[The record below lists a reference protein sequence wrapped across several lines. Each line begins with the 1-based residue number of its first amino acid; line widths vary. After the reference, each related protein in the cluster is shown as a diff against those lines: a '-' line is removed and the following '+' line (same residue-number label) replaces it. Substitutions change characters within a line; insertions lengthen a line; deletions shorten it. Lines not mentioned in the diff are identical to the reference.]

1 MSKLKSSQTHLPAS
15 KVLMTVKK
23 NKKQVDELSNTMET
37 ILDMVGVNESEIND
51 ISKSVVNLQ
60 KDLDTLYDSMCF
72 KGKGSLKKRKTKGNT
87 KGKTKG
93 RSKGRTQGRSK
104 GKSKGRSKGRS
115 KKLSRRSRY
124 FVFI

>member
-72 KGKGSLKKRKTKGNT
+72 KGKGSLKKRKTKGKT
-87 KGKTKG
+87 KGRSKGKTKG
-93 RSKGRTQGRSK
+93 RSKGRSK
-104 GKSKGRSKGRS
+104 GKSKGKT
-115 KKLSRRSRY
+115 KKLSRRSR
-124 FVFI
+124 

>member
-23 NKKQVDELSNTMET
+23 NKKQIDELSNTMET

-93 RSKGRTQGRSK
+93 RSKGRSK
-104 GKSKGRSKGRS
+104 GKSKGKTKGKSKDRS
-115 KKLSRRSRY
+115 KKLSRRSR
-124 FVFI
+124 

>member
-72 KGKGSLKKRKTKGNT
+72 KGKGSLKKRSS
-87 KGKTKG
+87 KG
-93 RSKGRTQGRSK
+93 RSKGRTQGKSK
-104 GKSKGRSKGRS
+104 GKTKGRSKGRS
-115 KKLSRRSRY
+115 KKLSRRSR
-124 FVFI
+124 

>member
-1 MSKLKSSQTHLPAS
+1 MSKLKSSQTPLPAS

-23 NKKQVDELSNTMET
+23 NKKQIDELSNTMET

-72 KGKGSLKKRKTKGNT
+72 KGKGSLKKRK
-87 KGKTKG
+87 
-93 RSKGRTQGRSK
+93 
-104 GKSKGRSKGRS
+104 SKGRSKGRS
-115 KKLSRRSRY
+115 KGKTKGKTRGRSRGRSKGRSKDRTKDRTKKLSRRR
-124 FVFI
+124 

>member
-23 NKKQVDELSNTMET
+23 NKKQIDELSNTMET

-72 KGKGSLKKRKTKGNT
+72 KGKGSLKKRKTKG
-87 KGKTKG
+87 KTKG
-93 RSKGRTQGRSK
+93 RSKGRSK
-104 GKSKGRSKGRS
+104 GKSKGKTKGKSKDRS
-115 KKLSRRSRY
+115 KKLSRRSRW

>member
-72 KGKGSLKKRKTKGNT
+72 KGKGSLKKRKTKG
-87 KGKTKG
+87 KTKG
-93 RSKGRTQGRSK
+93 RSKGRSKGKSK

-115 KKLSRRSRY
+115 KGKSKDRSKKLSRRSR
-124 FVFI
+124 

>member
-72 KGKGSLKKRKTKGNT
+72 KGKGSLKKRKTKG
-87 KGKTKG
+87 KTKG

-104 GKSKGRSKGRS
+104 GKSKGRSKGKSKGKSKDRS
-115 KKLSRRSRY
+115 KKLSRRSR
-124 FVFI
+124 

>member
-72 KGKGSLKKRKTKGNT
+72 KGKGSLKKRKTKGRS
-87 KGKTKG
+87 KG
-93 RSKGRTQGRSK
+93 RSKGKTK

-115 KKLSRRSRY
+115 KGKSKGKSKDRSKKLSRRSR
-124 FVFI
+124 